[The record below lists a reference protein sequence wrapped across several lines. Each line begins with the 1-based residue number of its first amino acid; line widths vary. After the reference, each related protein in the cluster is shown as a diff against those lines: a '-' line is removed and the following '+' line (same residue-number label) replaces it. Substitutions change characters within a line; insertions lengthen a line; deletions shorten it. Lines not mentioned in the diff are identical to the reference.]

1 MFLLHS
7 TNPMKDQTNKQL
19 IPLFPTGLWGTKTTK
34 TSVFHTV
41 ELGDMNHHYEEGQG
55 GYFYVCPI
63 VLLLLFN
70 DPLDSQLGTILE
82 ERLALLSAFYFPHKC
97 ISLPF

>member
-1 MFLLHS
+1 
-7 TNPMKDQTNKQL
+7 MKDQTNKQL
-19 IPLFPTGLWGTKTTK
+19 IPLFPTGLCVTK

-70 DPLDSQLGTILE
+70 DPLDSQLRTIFEKTSSSSLSIFIFHINVFLYHFKMKSLLLE
-82 ERLALLSAFYFPHKC
+82 
-97 ISLPF
+97 